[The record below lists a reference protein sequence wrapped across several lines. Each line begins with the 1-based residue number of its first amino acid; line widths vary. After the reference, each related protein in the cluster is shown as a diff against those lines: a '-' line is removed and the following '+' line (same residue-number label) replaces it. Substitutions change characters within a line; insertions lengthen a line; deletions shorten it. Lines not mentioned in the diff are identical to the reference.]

1 MAKIVT
7 TLICLLLA
15 LPAMSG
21 ARVYSFTAIGNEAG
35 LSSNCVKSILQDSYD
50 FMWFGTKNGLDR
62 YDGLTV
68 RHYNCYD
75 EKSRRGNNNIG
86 ALYEDKEKTLWVGT
100 DRGVY
105 KYDPMSESFTYLS
118 TKSDDGVSADDWVQ
132 DICGDKE
139 GNVWVLVPN
148 QGLFRFHGDKVSH
161 YSVTSDPGAKNRT
174 PSTIT
179 TTADGEI
186 YVGTTHEGL
195 FQYDFF
201 LDKFRQVGDDSPLF
215 GHLRKKTIQSVKPV
229 SNGKLLFFTQ
239 DGEIYRLN
247 TKNND
252 IRPVEFSGAGKI
264 FLRTAQIFDDEIWIG
279 TQNGLYIVNETDH
292 SERYLTEKS
301 AIVNG
306 LSDNMIYTIYCDR
319 KHNAWIGTMFGG
331 VSFYQRTGFA
341 FERFIATGHPSTLD
355 SNRIRGL
362 ATGADGKI
370 YVGTENVG
378 LQLFDPPSGKMSR
391 VAGAPATAAISLV
404 MRSFGDNIYW
414 GVSRGGLNV
423 IQTGGHSGHTIA
435 SDLLGD
441 NTTSTYAV
449 LLDKDG
455 SLWVGAD
462 WGLFRRREGMADF
475 ERVEGLGDAWV
486 FDLLQDRKGKIWIA
500 SMGDGVWTISPDGT
514 SLRHYPYDEAHS
526 NGLRSNSVS
535 AIKEDSKGNIWISTD
550 RGGLSRYNP
559 KTDDFTTYGIEN
571 GFPDNVVYDVLEDAR
586 GFLWFGTNKG
596 LVKFNPTTGY
606 VKTFTTTDGL
616 SGNQFNYHAATE
628 GNDRMFYFGGINGM
642 IAFNPEMDSPCESL
656 APVYF
661 TNLKIGNADITPATP
676 DSPLDRPLMFTD
688 RMELPYDTHH
698 ITFSVAS
705 PNYGNN
711 GSLVYSY
718 RLLPLSE
725 DWITLE
731 SDRNISF
738 ASLSPG
744 EYTLDVKVSCDGVEN
759 TSRMNIE
766 VLRPWYTSGM
776 ATTSYVVIAILL
788 GYGSWWFWRQRRL
801 RKQQEHEYVYKM
813 QAEKE
818 LYENKVQFFSEIA
831 HEIRTPL
838 TLIQTP
844 LEAIEEIGVSDAR
857 IKHYV
862 EMMQKNTSRLLDLV
876 SQLLDFQKLG
886 NRKKKLNLEFVNV
899 STLISDIAARFQDA
913 ITLRKKELTL
923 ELPPASVQ
931 AMIDKEAVTK
941 IVSNLLSNAMKYAA
955 KDIRAALTVEGDN
968 LVFRVKSDGKKIT
981 GEDVYSIF
989 TPFYQIHADSN
1000 VGGVGIG
1007 LPLSRL
1013 LAKLHKGNVEL
1024 EEDDMPENTFRLTL
1038 PLRQE
1043 VEEAPLADANP
1054 VMTGF
1059 VMDEEPQTTAATSGN
1074 SLLLVEDN
1082 AEMRGFLHE
1091 QLSRHFVVDAAEN
1104 GVEALKLLKDN
1115 KYDIIVTD
1123 IMMPEMDGY
1132 EFCRVVK
1139 DDVELSHIPVVFLT
1153 AKNDV
1158 ESKVEALKCG
1168 GEAYIEKP
1176 FSIKYFRQQ
1185 VLSLLENRRHERRS
1199 LIKKPFFTV
1208 DNMKMSKSDEE
1219 FMNKVIKTIQE
1230 HIADE
1235 NFNVEG
1241 MADVLCMSRSSL
1253 LRKIKALFNLSPIE
1267 LIRLVRLKKAAEL
1280 IKEGKYRIGDICFMV
1295 GISSSSYFS
1304 KLFLK
1309 QFGIT
1314 PKAFEMQCQ
1323 KSAASASA
1331 FTGDAPEPDSGSASL
1346 SGGSGDRPDVS
1357 D

>member
-1 MAKIVT
+1 MSKFLT
-7 TLICLLLA
+7 TVIALLLA
-15 LPAMSG
+15 LPSMMG
-21 ARVYSFTAIGNEAG
+21 ARVYSFTSIGNEAG
-35 LSSNCVKSILQDSYD
+35 LSSNCVKCILQDSYD

-62 YDGLTV
+62 YDGTTI

-75 EKSRRGNNNIG
+75 ENARRGNNNIG
-86 ALYEDKEKTLWVGT
+86 ALYEDKDKRLWVGT

-105 KYDPMSESFTYLS
+105 IYNPLSETFSFLDV
-118 TKSDDGVSADDWVQ
+118 KSADGVSADDWVQ
-132 DICGDKE
+132 TICGDKE

-148 QGLFRFHGDKVSH
+148 QGLFRFHGDKVAH
-161 YSVTSDPGAKNRT
+161 YSVTSEAGGKNRT

-179 TTADGEI
+179 PTPEGDI

-201 LDKFRQVGDDSPLF
+201 LDRFRRVGNGSSLF
-215 GHLRKKTIQSVKPV
+215 GELDKKTIQSVNPLGG
-229 SNGKLLFFTQ
+229 GKLLFFTQ
-239 DGEIYRLN
+239 DGEIFRLN
-247 TKNND
+247 TKNNE
-252 IRPVEFSGAGKI
+252 IRRVEFSGSGKV
-264 FLRTAQIFDDEIWIG
+264 FLRTVCILDDEIWIG

-292 SERYLTEKS
+292 SERCLTNKS
-301 AIVNG
+301 SFANG
-306 LSDNMIYTIYCDR
+306 LSDNLIYTIYRDR
-319 KHNAWIGTMFGG
+319 KDNVWIGTMFGG
-331 VSFYQRTGFA
+331 VCFYQRTGFS
-341 FERFIATGHPSTLD
+341 FERFIASDHPSTLE

-362 ATGADGKI
+362 VTGADGKI
-370 YVGTENVG
+370 YVGTEDSG
-378 LQLFDPPSGKMSR
+378 LQVFEPSAGRISR
-391 VAGAPATAAISLV
+391 VAGAPSPASTSLV
-404 MRSFGDNIYW
+404 LKRFGENVYW
-414 GVSRGGLNV
+414 GVSREGLTVLPPGGNR
-423 IQTGGHSGHTIA
+423 SDNIA
-435 SDLLGD
+435 RNLLDD
-441 NTTSTYAV
+441 NTSAYAI
-449 LLDKDG
+449 LIDNNET
-455 SLWVGAD
+455 LWVGAD
-462 WGLFRRREGMADF
+462 WGLFYRRKGDKEFSRLDA
-475 ERVEGLGDAWV
+475 LGDAWV
-486 FDLLQDRKGKIWIA
+486 FDLHQARDGKIWIA
-500 SMGDGVWTISPDGT
+500 SMGEGVFTINPDGT
-514 SLRHYPYDEAHS
+514 STRHYPYDEAHS
-526 NGLRSNSVS
+526 NGLRSNSTS
-535 AIKEDSKGNIWISTD
+535 AIMEDSKGCIWVSTD

-559 KTDDFTTYGIEN
+559 QTDDFTTYGIEN
-571 GFPDNVVYDVLEDAR
+571 GFPDNVVYDVLEDSR

-596 LVKFNPTTGY
+596 LVKFNPATGY
-606 VKTFTTTDGL
+606 VKSFTTSDGL
-616 SGNQFNYHAATE
+616 SGNQFNYHSATV
-628 GNDRMFYFGGINGM
+628 GDDRMFYFGGINGM
-642 IAFNPEMDSPCESL
+642 IAFNPELDSPGESL

-661 TNLKIGNADITPATP
+661 TNLKIGNTDITPGTQ
-676 DSPLDRPLMFTD
+676 DSPLDRPLMFTEKI
-688 RMELPYDTHH
+688 ELPYDTHH
-698 ITFSVAS
+698 ITFSVSS
-705 PNYGNN
+705 PNYGND
-711 GSLVYSY
+711 GSPVYSY

-725 DWITLE
+725 DWITLD

-738 ASLSPG
+738 ASLTPG
-744 EYTLDVKVSCDGVEN
+744 DYILDVKVSSDGQEN
-759 TSRMNIE
+759 TRRMNIQ
-766 VLRPWYTSGM
+766 VLRPWYASGV
-776 ATTSYVVIAILL
+776 ASTSYVAIALLL
-788 GYGSWWFWRQRRL
+788 GYISWWLWRRRRL
-801 RKQQEHEYVYKM
+801 RKQRENEYVYKM

-844 LEAIEEIGVSDAR
+844 LEAIEEIGVSDER
-857 IKHYV
+857 VKHYV
-862 EMMQKNTSRLLDLV
+862 EMMQKNTTRLLELV
-876 SQLLDFQKLG
+876 SQLLDFQKIG
-886 NRKKKLNLEFVNV
+886 NRDKKLHFEYVNV
-899 STLISDIAARFQDA
+899 SALVSDIAARFQDA
-913 ITLRKKELTL
+913 ITLRKKNLRL
-923 ELPPASVQ
+923 ELPSSSVQ

-941 IVSNLLSNAMKYAA
+941 IISNLLSNAMKYATREIEA
-955 KDIRAALTVEGDN
+955 ILTADDDN

-981 GEDVYSIF
+981 GENVYSIF

-1000 VGGVGIG
+1000 AGGVGIG
-1007 LPLSRL
+1007 LPLSRM
-1013 LAKLHKGNVEL
+1013 LAKMHNGNVEL
-1024 EEDDMPENTFRLTL
+1024 EEDDLPENTFRLTL

-1043 VEEAPLADANP
+1043 STEAPLADANP
-1054 VMTGF
+1054 VMAGF
-1059 VMDEEPQTTAATSGN
+1059 VMDEEPQSSSVSPGN

-1082 AEMRGFLHE
+1082 AEMRGFLQE

-1104 GVEALKLLKDN
+1104 GVEALKLLDGN

-1132 EFCRVVK
+1132 EFCRAVK
-1139 DDVELSHIPVVFLT
+1139 SDVELSHIPVVFLT

-1208 DNMKMSKSDEE
+1208 DNMKMSKADEE
-1219 FMNKVIKTIQE
+1219 FMNKVIQTIGD

-1235 NFNVEG
+1235 NFNVES

-1323 KSAASASA
+1323 KNAVASAAFS
-1331 FTGDAPEPDSGSASL
+1331 TGAAGLDAPSGPENQS
-1346 SGGSGDRPDVS
+1346 S
-1357 D
+1357 DE